1 MSEESVNKVQKHKT
15 LYTIISIISLLIS
28 VAMAFVEV
36 YGAAIGFLFLSVIIL
51 VQLKAKNSTNIE
63 NKDS

>member
-15 LYTIISIISLLIS
+15 LYTILSIISLLIS
-28 VAMAFVEV
+28 IVLAFVEI
-36 YGAAIGFLFLSVIIL
+36 YGAAIGFFFLSVIIL
-51 VQLKAKNSTNIE
+51 VQLKAKNTTNIE